1 MNDARIKDL
10 EHHSQMLGQIAG
22 EVEQWCVDPH
32 CTTLSAVRL
41 MKADLLE
48 LQAQRLRD
56 LADDQIRNSYAP

>member
-1 MNDARIKDL
+1 MSDL
-10 EHHSQMLGQIAG
+10 EKHSEMLGQIAG
-22 EVEQWCVDPH
+22 EVEAWAIDPN

-56 LADDQIRNSYAP
+56 MADQQIQNGYTP